1 MKNQLAKCEPVEG
14 CIVHRPA
21 IREVK
26 FEEPKPKAALFGR
39 ALKCLGGFAEWIL
52 GFAAA
57 DDDIETWRRLEFRNE
72 YEARREP
79 KMLDIHR
86 WY

>member
-1 MKNQLAKCEPVEG
+1 MKTQLAKCEPAEG

-26 FEEPKPKAALFGR
+26 FEKPKANATLFSR
-39 ALKCLGGFAEWIL
+39 ALKRLGGFAEGIL
-52 GFAAA
+52 SFAAA
-57 DDDIETWRRLEFRNE
+57 NDDIETWRRLEFRNE